1 MNFYFFRHG
10 ETDWNLA
17 KRCQGHT
24 DTDLNKTGLEQAKI
38 LAKFLDDIEL
48 DIIVSSDLKRA
59 YFTAKEISQR
69 KGIEIETTEKLRE
82 CHFGEAEGLTVDE
95 IKNKFGI
102 DFWDKF
108 QIRGHSNLDLSFPG
122 GESRGSSIKRVQE
135 VIDEYKDKG
144 FKNIA
149 ISTHGGIVRNYLG
162 SLADENVS
170 IEIFNCCLYKL
181 TLTDENYIVTGPLNK
196 KAT

>member
-24 DTDLNKTGLEQAKI
+24 DTELNKTGLDQAKI
-38 LAKFLDDIEL
+38 LAKFMDDIEL
-48 DIIVSSDLKRA
+48 DIIISSDLKRA
-59 YFTAKEISQR
+59 FYTAQEVASR
-69 KGIEIETTEKLRE
+69 KNIEIVTTEKLRE

-95 IKNKFGI
+95 IKDKFGI

-108 QIRGHSNLDLSFPG
+108 QIKGHSNLDLSFPG

-135 VIDEYKDKG
+135 VIDQYKNQG
-144 FKNIA
+144 FENIA

-162 SLADENVS
+162 SLADES
-170 IEIFNCCLYKL
+170 IRIDIFNCCLYKL
-181 TLTDENYIVTGPLNK
+181 SIIENRYKVSGPLNK